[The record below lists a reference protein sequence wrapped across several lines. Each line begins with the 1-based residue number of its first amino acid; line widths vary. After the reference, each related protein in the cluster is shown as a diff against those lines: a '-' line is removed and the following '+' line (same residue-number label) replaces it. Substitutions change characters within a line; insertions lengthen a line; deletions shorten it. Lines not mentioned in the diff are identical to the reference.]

1 MGAPA
6 RHDDHS
12 PHGRQADGCVIYRY
26 GSDGLYA
33 LLGGA
38 VAGGGGG
45 GGVVLV
51 GPVNQQA
58 PPPLLGLI

>member
-26 GSDGLYA
+26 GSDGLYV

-38 VAGGGGG
+38 VAGGAG